1 MKPVG
6 YTLLSGMPKLK
17 LSENRKTTLTG
28 LLLAV
33 GSLVIHGIPF
43 LLFGSHPLGY
53 DTGFYRR
60 YLIEPFV
67 SFPNTAVPGLGDDAL
82 LPRVIL
88 DLLRTIPIPTDIIL
102 YGTYFIFW
110 ALMPVLL
117 FLFLKPFIQ
126 RRGAFIAGILLVCSS
141 LAYTG
146 YWYFLFKNALALDL
160 ILLAFIAIERKW
172 FPVWIALDLAIV
184 LTHKTSAIIYL
195 LTLATLFIVSP
206 TQRKH
211 YLTHLAI
218 TGFLF
223 ILINAPTVRELGTVL
238 PSAVFVDWKT
248 FSLLSLPLFIV
259 IVLGLRAFRHYTIP
273 KTLLAFS
280 AVTLLFPIFK
290 LPFYER
296 IFLFADVALVALAAY
311 GINFSLTYRASEKSV
326 RHRLFVFLILSLA
339 GGLYMGN
346 LWREVTTTSPLVSDT
361 DIEVIETIG
370 GLVPSDATILTT
382 SDEAPWFEG
391 WTRSHIAAPGM
402 LNDNHNLEEW
412 TTFWNSTSTTERIK
426 FLNDFDTP
434 LYISTLGD
442 ETNLAGTLPECAQ
455 EVLPHLWYVACEKIK

>member
-1 MKPVG
+1 M
-6 YTLLSGMPKLK
+6 
-17 LSENRKTTLTG
+17 G
-28 LLLAV
+28 LLLAL
-33 GSLVIHGIPF
+33 GSLVVHGIPF

-82 LPRVIL
+82 LPRIIL
-88 DLLRTIPIPTDIIL
+88 DLLHALPIPTDIIL
-102 YGTYFIFW
+102 YGAYFIFW

-117 FLFLKPFIQ
+117 FFFLKPFIQ
-126 RRGAFIAGILLVCSS
+126 RRGAFIAGVLLVCSS

-172 FPVWIALDLAIV
+172 FHTWIALDLAIV

-211 YLTHLAI
+211 YVTHLAI
-218 TGFLF
+218 TGLLF
-223 ILINAPTVRELGTVL
+223 ILINAPTVRELGAVL

-273 KTLLAFS
+273 KTLLTFS

-296 IFLFADVALVALAAY
+296 IFLFTDVALAALAAY
-311 GINFSLTYRASEKSV
+311 GIHFSLTYLTSEKSLRRRIIV
-326 RHRLFVFLILSLA
+326 LLILSLA
-339 GGLYMGN
+339 GGLYAGN
-346 LWREVTTTSPLVSDT
+346 LWREVKTTYPLMSDA
-361 DIEVIETIG
+361 DIELIEIIG
-370 GLVPSDATILTT
+370 GRVPSGATILTT

-391 WTRSHIAAPGM
+391 WTHSHIAAPGM
-402 LNDNHNLEEW
+402 LNDNHNLEAW
-412 TTFWNSTSTTERIK
+412 TAFWNSTSTTERIK

-442 ETNLAGTLPECAQ
+442 ETTLVGTLPECA
-455 EVLPHLWYVACEKIK
+455 EKVVPHLWHVACEKIK